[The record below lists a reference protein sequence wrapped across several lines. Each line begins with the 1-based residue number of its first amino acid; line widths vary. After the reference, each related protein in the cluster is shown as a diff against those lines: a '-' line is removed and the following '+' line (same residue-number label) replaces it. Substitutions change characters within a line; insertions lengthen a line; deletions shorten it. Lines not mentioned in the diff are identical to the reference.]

1 MMSTPWL
8 AAHMKPQVTYS
19 GYMSCSLFAALMDT
33 RVEVGAMPSIPMPL
47 WLAAMMPA
55 TCVPWK

>member
-1 MMSTPWL
+1 MSMPWL

-19 GYMSCSLFAALMDT
+19 GYISCSSLEALMDT
-33 RVEVGAMPSIPMPL
+33 RVEVGAMPSMPMPL

>member
-1 MMSTPWL
+1 
-8 AAHMKPQVTYS
+8 MKPQVTYS

-33 RVEVGAMPSIPMPL
+33 RVEVGAMPSMPMPL

>member
-1 MMSTPWL
+1 MSTPWL

-19 GYMSCSLFAALMDT
+19 GYMSCSPLEALMDT
-33 RVEVGAMPSIPMPL
+33 SVAVGAMPSIPMPL
-47 WLAAMMPA
+47 WLAAIIPA